1 MNAPAAPQVAP
12 NGYPA
17 MKVVRALAAASK
29 RVAEVECN
37 GKSGDP
43 RDPYAYARADDLV
56 AAAKDA
62 IHAEGLLVLPA
73 SSDERPEPVGN
84 GAVIW
89 LRQTFNVVHVESGE
103 WLPFSA
109 DPWPL
114 QQHKP
119 IDKAMATAKTASK
132 AYFYL
137 SLLEIRRVGP
147 NAEDMDADVPPEAA
161 PAASKPVTDSTA
173 IGVSSRSKQ
182 SPSGARMSRQRE
194 EQSRERVDPEAVKA
208 ELDKAAREA
217 FSEGSSGLAA
227 HVDPDPTMPPTNAI
241 CVAHGVKGCAPCWG
255 DELNPAIK
263 DSGASSPESA
273 SVGTV
278 PAEAPQPDKG
288 NGSTSPPAACKSGPE
303 STSSATST
311 DGATS
316 TDLIQPTPSQVKAVD
331 LLARRVAESRAG
343 KWARSK
349 EREARKAFLCS
360 VCQPSVPDGGPP
372 AEWEPAIKKG
382 DKHRDGEKA
391 GRCCLKCYE
400 RLMAEA
406 EPVKEGA

>member
-1 MNAPAAPQVAP
+1 MNAQAATATPQTTSGGFP
-12 NGYPA
+12 S
-17 MKVVRALAAASK
+17 MQVVRALAAAAQ
-29 RVAEVECN
+29 RVREVECA
-37 GKSGDP
+37 GKSLDP

-56 AAAKDA
+56 AAAKEA
-62 IHAEGLLVLPA
+62 LNAEGLLVLPA
-73 SSDERPEPVGN
+73 GSDEKPEPVAPN
-84 GAVIW
+84 VSVIW

-103 WLPFSA
+103 WLPFQA

-114 QQHKP
+114 HRDKP
-119 IDKAMATAKTASK
+119 LDKAMATAKTASK

-182 SPSGARMSRQRE
+182 SAAGARMSRQNEERNRE
-194 EQSRERVDPEAVKA
+194 KVDPEDLKA
-208 ELDKAAREA
+208 ELDQAAREA
-217 FSEGSSGLAA
+217 FGG
-227 HVDPDPTMPPTNAI
+227 DP
-241 CVAHGVKGCAPCWG
+241 APQH
-255 DELNPAIK
+255 K
-263 DSGASSPESA
+263 DSVASNPVSP
-273 SVGTV
+273 SVGAV
-278 PAEAPQPDKG
+278 PAEGPPTDSG
-288 NGSTSPPAACKSGPE
+288 NSDTSSEAACKSGPE

-311 DGATS
+311 DGATP

>member
-1 MNAPAAPQVAP
+1 MNATAQAYPPAARMIPESIA
-12 NGYPA
+12 
-17 MKVVRALAAASK
+17 KALDSAAAAVKCPRRRDEEGHPFFDAEDVVPRCASAFRYYK
-29 RVAEVECN
+29 LKLIAVSWSLAPIGSLIAVHRAGVIQSLEDGAELPVSTTWLVNLRDLPPGPAINAALTQSMAALYRVALELVTGDVE
-37 GKSGDP
+37 
-43 RDPYAYARADDLV
+43 
-56 AAAKDA
+56 
-62 IHAEGLLVLPA
+62 
-73 SSDERPEPVGN
+73 ERPAPT
-84 GAVIW
+84 
-89 LRQTFNVVHVESGE
+89 R
-103 WLPFSA
+103 
-109 DPWPL
+109 
-114 QQHKP
+114 P
-119 IDKAMATAKTASK
+119 I
-132 AYFYL
+132 
-137 SLLEIRRVGP
+137 
-147 NAEDMDADVPPEAA
+147 
-161 PAASKPVTDSTA
+161 TDSTSL
-173 IGVSSRSKQ
+173 GVSSRSKQ

-278 PAEAPQPDKG
+278 PAEALQPDKG

-311 DGATS
+311 DGATP

-331 LLARRVAESRAG
+331 LLARRVAESWLVRWPKSRAG

>member
-1 MNAPAAPQVAP
+1 MQ
-12 NGYPA
+12 
-17 MKVVRALAAASK
+17 VVRALAAAAQ
-29 RVAEVECN
+29 RVREVECA
-37 GKSGDP
+37 GKSLDP

-56 AAAKDA
+56 AAAKEA
-62 IHAEGLLVLPA
+62 LNAEGLLVLPA
-73 SSDERPEPVGN
+73 GSDEKPEPVAPN
-84 GAVIW
+84 VSVIW

-103 WLPFSA
+103 WLPFQA

-114 QQHKP
+114 HRDKP
-119 IDKAMATAKTASK
+119 LDKAMATAKTASK

-182 SPSGARMSRQRE
+182 SAAGARMSRQNEERNRE
-194 EQSRERVDPEAVKA
+194 KVDPEALKA
-208 ELDKAAREA
+208 ELDQAAREA
-217 FSEGSSGLAA
+217 FGGDEQPAP
-227 HVDPDPTMPPTNAI
+227 HVDPDPTMPPANAI

-263 DSGASSPESA
+263 DSGASSPEPA

>member
-1 MNAPAAPQVAP
+1 MQ
-12 NGYPA
+12 
-17 MKVVRALAAASK
+17 VVRALAAAAQ
-29 RVAEVECN
+29 RVREVECA
-37 GKSGDP
+37 GKSLDP

-56 AAAKDA
+56 AAAKEA
-62 IHAEGLLVLPA
+62 LNAEGLLVLPA
-73 SSDERPEPVGN
+73 GSDEKPEPVAPN
-84 GAVIW
+84 VSVIW

-103 WLPFSA
+103 WLPFQA

-114 QQHKP
+114 HRDKP
-119 IDKAMATAKTASK
+119 LDKAMATAKTASK

-182 SPSGARMSRQRE
+182 SAAGARMSRQNEERNRE
-194 EQSRERVDPEAVKA
+194 KVDPEALKA

-263 DSGASSPESA
+263 DSGASNLESA

-303 STSSATST
+303 STPSATST
-311 DGATS
+311 DGATPTFGAGGS
-316 TDLIQPTPSQVKAVD
+316 LTPSSSPPAPEALIQPTPSQVRTVD
-331 LLARRVAESRAG
+331 VLAKRVAESRAG
-343 KWARSK
+343 KWEGRHPSKARKPRGECCLCSMPIEK
-349 EREARKAFLCS
+349 PEVYREAADQKRAHEQC
-360 VCQPSVPDGGPP
+360 V
-372 AEWEPAIKKG
+372 
-382 DKHRDGEKA
+382 
-391 GRCCLKCYE
+391 E